1 MRPKMSEVRGQR
13 SDAGDSAPLRLCAS
27 ALNPARPGVLHNYT
41 RGSDGLYRRE
51 MHYAKNATEIIVR
64 DSSGRQLYVE
74 HIAADVRG
82 QVTCQTR

>member
-1 MRPKMSEVRGQR
+1 M
-13 SDAGDSAPLRLCAS
+13 
-27 ALNPARPGVLHNYT
+27 LHNYT

>member
-1 MRPKMSEVRGQR
+1 MTKQIRNPQ
-13 SDAGDSAPLRLCAS
+13 SAIRNPEIRNPES
-27 ALNPARPGVLHNYT
+27 PARPGVLHNYT

-51 MHYAKNATEIIVR
+51 MHYARNATEIIVR

-74 HIAADVRG
+74 HITADVRG